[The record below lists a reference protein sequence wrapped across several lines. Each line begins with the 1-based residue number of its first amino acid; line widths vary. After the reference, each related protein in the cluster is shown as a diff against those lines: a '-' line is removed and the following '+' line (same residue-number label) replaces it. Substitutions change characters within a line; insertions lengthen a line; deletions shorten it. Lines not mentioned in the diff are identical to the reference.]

1 MWDRLEKRRTLTDPR
16 VASVLRET
24 PVSAFVAPLLAA
36 AVPLDAPIATA
47 MRPPRAI
54 LPPPRLLAT
63 LLQMLDLEKGVT
75 VFFLGS
81 TGGYVEAL
89 LAKLVDPAPVTVW
102 EEDADLAAV
111 ARAALAA
118 VGFEGRVTFASAPPD
133 GVRFDR
139 VTTVDQI
146 PRIEPRAKAAI
157 ADMGFA
163 LHRSLREEPQFVK
176 LVRSGDEYLE
186 LGATDASTSRGTDAS
201 AHGPKGSNIGRD
213 LILGRM
219 LENAWT
225 DRTESVHDRQA
236 AEVVADTFAKPGE
249 LPPMA
254 ADERDR
260 LDAAK
265 VLFRVAYL
273 YQSAGDFDAA
283 KDVYAASLAVRPT
296 AEAHTFL
303 GWVHSFEDR
312 HEEAIAECEKA
323 IAVDPTLG
331 NPYNDI
337 GAYLIERNRLDE
349 SIPWFEKAKAATR
362 YCCYFYPYSNLG
374 RVYMMK
380 GMHEKARREFEKAL
394 RINPQYE
401 YAREMLRRVERGT
414 DYVA

>member
-1 MWDRLEKRRTLTDPR
+1 
-16 VASVLRET
+16 
-24 PVSAFVAPLLAA
+24 
-36 AVPLDAPIATA
+36 
-47 MRPPRAI
+47 
-54 LPPPRLLAT
+54 
-63 LLQMLDLEKGVT
+63 
-75 VFFLGS
+75 
-81 TGGYVEAL
+81 
-89 LAKLVDPAPVTVW
+89 
-102 EEDADLAAV
+102 LAAV

-146 PRIEPRAKAAI
+146 ARIEPRAKAAI